1 MSFKLAIQ
9 AFFKALKKPEEARK
23 FVEGGVSAC
32 QQKVELNKEDSK
44 AGSFEMLA
52 LLQQKGRLIDF
63 FQEEIVSYPDADIG
77 SCVRKIHEDCRKTL
91 EEAVA
96 IRPVLQEKEG
106 TSYTVPQGYDARAIK
121 VVGNAA
127 GAPPFQGIVRHCGW
141 KATKAG
147 KDSHTVIY
155 PAEIEVR

>member
-9 AFFKALKKPEEARK
+9 AFFKALKKPEEAKK
-23 FVEGGVSAC
+23 FVEGQPQVC
-32 QQKVELNKEDSK
+32 QPRVELKKDESK
-44 AGSFEMLA
+44 PGSLEMLA
-52 LLQQKGRLIDF
+52 LLQQKGRLVDF
-63 FQEEIVSYPDADIG
+63 LQEEIVSYPDADIG

-106 TSYTVPQGYDARAIK
+106 SSYTVPQGYDARAIK

-127 GAPPFQGIVRHCGW
+127 GHPPFQGIVRHSGW

-147 KDSHTVIY
+147 VDGLAVIY